1 MGRSRGLY
9 RAIVDD
15 DQDPLGRGRLRL
27 SVADVGVAGAW
38 AEACLPPVPL
48 DLLTLPAVGSAVW
61 VQFEDGDHERPVWT
75 GIAWE
80 TAVAADRT
88 ISSAASLTVRA
99 PRVIVEAGSTEVTGV
114 LKCQMLIAEAVVASS
129 YTPGAGNIW

>member
-9 RAIVDD
+9 RAVVDD

-27 SVADVGVAGAW
+27 SVPAVGVTATW

-48 DLLTLPAVGSAVW
+48 DLLSLPAAGSTVW
-61 VQFEDGDHERPVWT
+61 VQFEDGDVSRPVWT
-75 GIAWE
+75 GIGWE
-80 TAVAADRT
+80 TAVLANRT

-99 PRVIVEAGSTEVTGV
+99 PRVTVEAGSTEVTGV
-114 LKCQMLIAEAVVASS
+114 FKCQTLIAESVIASS
-129 YTPGAGNIW
+129 YTPGVGNIS

>member
-1 MGRSRGLY
+1 MVRSRGLY
-9 RAIVDD
+9 RAVVDD

-27 SVADVGVAGAW
+27 SVPDVGVAAAW

-48 DLLTLPAVGSAVW
+48 DLLRLPAVGATVW
-61 VQFEDGDHERPVWT
+61 VQFDNGDTGRPVWT

-99 PRVIVEAGSTEVTGV
+99 PMVTIEAGSTEVSGV
-114 LKCQMLIAEAVVASS
+114 LKCETLIATTVVATS